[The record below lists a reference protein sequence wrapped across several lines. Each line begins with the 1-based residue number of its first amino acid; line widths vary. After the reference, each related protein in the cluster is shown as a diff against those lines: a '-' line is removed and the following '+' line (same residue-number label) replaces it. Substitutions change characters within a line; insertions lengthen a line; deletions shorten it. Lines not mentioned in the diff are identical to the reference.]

1 MPDVSVEP
9 ASAAAPVRPFAQSSG
24 IGLKAQF
31 YKEVLDTSPPVD
43 WFEVH
48 PENYMIEGGP
58 PLRYLEAIRSHY
70 PLSLHGVGMSLG
82 SVEPPLLSHLDRL
95 SVLIDRFEP
104 FVVSEHL
111 SWSRIEDAF
120 FADLLPLP
128 LTRESLGIVSA
139 NVCRA
144 QDRLGRTLLIENP
157 SAYLQFSE
165 PEIPEPEFLREL
177 SQRTGCGLLLDVN
190 NLFVSSFNQGFDPVA
205 WLDAFELEAV
215 EEIHLAGHAV
225 DRASG
230 QTIRIDDHGSP
241 VPAGVWDL
249 YRTVIQRRGPT
260 PTLIERDAN
269 LPQLSDLVAE
279 AQMAA
284 RIMLSHIAHV
294 GDDRSSPVT
303 HRARSAPVR
312 VDPGT

>member
-1 MPDVSVEP
+1 MPEASVEP
-9 ASAAAPVRPFAQSSG
+9 ASAVAPDRPVAQSSG

-31 YKEVLDTSPPVD
+31 YREVLDTSPPVD

-82 SVEPPLLSHLDRL
+82 SLEPPLPSHLDRL

-111 SWSRIEDAF
+111 SWSRIEDAY

-190 NLFVSSFNQGFDPVA
+190 NLFVSSFNQGFDPIE
-205 WLDAFELEAV
+205 WLDAFDLEAV

-284 RIMLSHIAHV
+284 RVMRAHIAHV
-294 GDDRSSPVT
+294 SDDRSSPVT
-303 HRARSAPVR
+303 DRARAAAVR
-312 VDPGT
+312 VDPRT

>member
-1 MPDVSVEP
+1 MPGASVEP
-9 ASAAAPVRPFAQSSG
+9 ASAAAPDRPFAQSSG

-82 SVEPPLLSHLDRL
+82 SVEPPLPSHFDRL

-128 LTRESLGIVSA
+128 LTHESLGIVSA

-144 QDRLGRTLLIENP
+144 QDHLGRTLLIENP

-190 NLFVSSFNQGFDPVA
+190 NLFVSSFNQGFDPIA
-205 WLDAFELEAV
+205 WLDAFDLEAV

-225 DRASG
+225 DQASG

-241 VPAGVWDL
+241 VPTGVWDL

-279 AQMAA
+279 AQVAA
-284 RIMLSHIAHV
+284 RIMRTHTAHV
-294 GDDRSSPVT
+294 ADVRSSPVT
-303 HRARSAPVR
+303 DRVRSAPVR

>member
-1 MPDVSVEP
+1 MPDASVEA
-9 ASAAAPVRPFAQSSG
+9 ASAVAPDRPVAQSSG

-31 YKEVLDTSPPVD
+31 YKEVLDASPPVD

-48 PENYMIEGGP
+48 PENYMIAGGP

-82 SVEPPLLSHLDRL
+82 SVEPPSPGHLDRL

-111 SWSRIEDAF
+111 SWSRIEDTF

-128 LTRESLGIVSA
+128 LTHETLRIVSA

-190 NLFVSSFNQGFDPVA
+190 NLFVSSFNQGFDPIE
-205 WLDAFELEAV
+205 WLDAFDLEAV

-225 DRASG
+225 DQASG

-241 VPAGVWDL
+241 VSAGVWDL

-260 PTLIERDAN
+260 PTLVERDAN
-269 LPQLSDLVAE
+269 LPQLRDLVAE

-284 RIMLSHIAHV
+284 RIMREHITHV
-294 GDDRSSPVT
+294 GDDWSPPV
-303 HRARSAPVR
+303 RDSAKLAPVR